1 MPPKASQ
8 KRPAT
13 SPAPVVPPPH
23 HLPST
28 PSATASSSTNIVQSQ
43 TTPNINHNIASNHL
57 GAHSPSLAQQQH
69 QAHQHAVA
77 AAAAAAQVQ
86 QQLAGV
92 PVNLNS
98 AATQARGPFASALR
112 NLAKQ
117 ADIKEEEEV
126 SSRERNERSVST
138 NATATGGGGGSTSVS
153 ITSNAN
159 VNNRTSVSNE
169 RIGSSTLSQTLNNEE
184 RSSGAKKRSAP
195 SPQPVEKIARLNPQS
210 ASGMQ
215 PELLARSG
223 FQPYRS
229 DERLIHPAGAF
240 PLDAYSPFA
249 GIAGIPPGRNLNF
262 IFIPIFYT

>member
-1 MPPKASQ
+1 MPPKTTQ

-13 SPAPVVPPPH
+13 SPAPVIPSPH
-23 HLPST
+23 HLQSPST
-28 PSATASSSTNIVQSQ
+28 PSVTPGNSTNVAAAQSTTATAG
-43 TTPNINHNIASNHL
+43 INHTLAGNHL
-57 GAHSPSLAQQQH
+57 GAHSPSLVQQQH
-69 QAHQHAVA
+69 QAHQQVVA

-92 PVNLNS
+92 PGALNS
-98 AATQARGPFASALR
+98 STTQARGPFASALR

-126 SSRERNERSVST
+126 SRERNVAPNVASAGVAGTS
-138 NATATGGGGGSTSVS
+138 ASVS
-153 ITSNAN
+153 ISSNSN
-159 VNNRTSVSNE
+159 INNRSSVTNE
-169 RIGSSTLSQTLNNEE
+169 RIGNASLQQTSNNED
-184 RSSGAKKRSAP
+184 RSSAAKKRSAP
-195 SPQPVEKIARLNPQS
+195 SPQPAEKIARLNSQS
-210 ASGMQ
+210 TSTIQ

-249 GIAGIPPGRNLNF
+249 GIAGMPPGKCIYFSL
-262 IFIPIFYT
+262 